1 MSKMMS
7 VTDVKLTQKWSQLSG
22 LKKKRFPIKIDRAS
36 GFGCVDPV

>member
-22 LKKKRFPIKIDRAS
+22 LKKTAFPLKSTVRADLD
-36 GFGCVDPV
+36 V